1 MVGAMTNTSGDLP
14 ILSLVVFMPLVGMIV
29 VMLLDRQRHIQAMR
43 WVSAVASGLT
53 LMLSVMVLIPYQIGL
68 GDFQL
73 EEQYQWIP
81 AINVT
86 YHLGVD
92 GLSLPLVIL
101 TALLTFLCVVYS
113 FRIQERVKEYM
124 ALFLLLETGMLGVF
138 LSLDFFLFYL
148 FWEVSLVP
156 MYFIIGIWGGP
167 RREYAA
173 IKFFIYTLVGSL
185 AMLLA
190 ILGVYF
196 SSDPRTFDMV
206 ELIRQQPIAGIGLKS
221 VLIFWG
227 FFLGFAIKVP
237 MWPFHTWLPD
247 AHVEA
252 PTAGS
257 VILAGVLLKM
267 GGYGFL
273 RVSLSLLPE
282 ASAHF
287 SFMIAILAL
296 ISIIYGALCAMG
308 QTDLKKLIAY
318 SSVNHMGYVMLGVAA
333 ASAVAVG
340 LSPEKADALAV
351 SRTTALNGAVL
362 QMVSHGIITGA
373 LFFLVGVIYDR
384 AHVRDI
390 DGFGG
395 LAKIMPVYAG
405 VMMLACFASLGLPGL
420 AGFVGEFLIFL
431 GSFPLYKLLVALAV
445 LGVALTAAFF
455 LWMIQ
460 RVFLGPV
467 NVRWQP
473 LEDMDGGE
481 LLATVPLAV
490 LIVAIGLYPMPIL
503 RVINAATRPLVEVLQ
518 RHTDLIASVSQALWG

>member
-1 MVGAMTNTSGDLP
+1 MSQFPV
-14 ILSLVVFMPLVGMIV
+14 LSAIIFTPLVGMILV
-29 VMLLDRQRHIQAMR
+29 LLLDKERHVQAIR
-43 WVSAVASGLT
+43 WVALVASAVT
-53 LMLSVMVLIPYQIGL
+53 LLLSLLALVPYEIRIAG
-68 GDFQL
+68 FQL
-73 EEQYQWIP
+73 QEQYEWIP
-81 AINVT
+81 ALNVS
-86 YHLGVD
+86 YHVGTD
-92 GLSLPLVIL
+92 GLSIPLVLL
-101 TALLTFLCVVYS
+101 TALLALLSIAYS
-113 FRIQERVKEYM
+113 FRITDRVKEYM
-124 ALFLLLETGMLGVF
+124 AFFLLLETGMLGVF
-138 LSLDFFLFYL
+138 LALDFFLFYV

-206 ELIRQQPIAGIGLKS
+206 ELVRQQPIVGMSLKAG
-221 VLIFWG
+221 LIFWG

-267 GGYGFL
+267 GCYGFL
-273 RVSLSLLPE
+273 RVSLPLLPE
-282 ASAHF
+282 ASAYF
-287 SFMIAILAL
+287 SFVIAILAL

-308 QTDLKKLIAY
+308 QTDMKKLIAY

-333 ASAVAVG
+333 ACAVATATDPQQVAG
-340 LSPEKADALAV
+340 LFV

-362 QMVSHGIITGA
+362 QMVNHGIITGA

-384 AHVRDI
+384 AHVRELDA
-390 DGFGG
+390 FGG
-395 LAKIMPVYAG
+395 LGKIMPVYAG
-405 VMMLACFASLGLPGL
+405 VMMVACFASLGLPGL
-420 AGFVGEFLIFL
+420 AGFVSEFMVFL
-431 GSFPLYKLLVALAV
+431 GSFPLYKLIVALSV
-445 LGVALTAAFF
+445 LGVVITAAFF

-481 LLATVPLAV
+481 LFATVPLVV
-490 LIVAIGLYPMPIL
+490 LMLAIGLYPMPVI
-503 RVINAATRPLVEVLQ
+503 RAINAAMVPLVQVLQ
-518 RHTDLIASVSQALWG
+518 ENADLLASAGRFLSG

>member
-1 MVGAMTNTSGDLP
+1 MTMDFP
-14 ILSLVVFMPLVGMIV
+14 ILSAIVFTPLVGLIIV
-29 VMLLDRQRHIQAMR
+29 LLLDKERHVQAIR
-43 WVSAVASGLT
+43 WVAAVATGLT
-53 LMLSVMVLIPYQIGL
+53 LLLCVMALVPFETRISG
-68 GDFQL
+68 FQL
-73 EEQYQWIP
+73 QEKYDWIP
-81 AINVT
+81 AINVS

-92 GLSLPLVIL
+92 GLSMPLVLL
-101 TALLTFLCVVYS
+101 TALLTFLSVVYS
-113 FRIQERVKEYM
+113 FRITDRVKEYM
-124 ALFLLLETGMLGVF
+124 AFFLLLETGMLGVF
-138 LSLDFFLFYL
+138 VALDFFLFYV

-190 ILGVYF
+190 ILAVYF
-196 SSDPRTFDMV
+196 SAEPRTFDMV
-206 ELIRQQPIAGIGLKS
+206 ELIRQQPIVGVGLKGA
-221 VLIFWG
+221 LIFWG

-267 GGYGFL
+267 GTYGFV
-273 RVSLSLLPE
+273 RVSLPLLPE
-282 ASAHF
+282 ASAYF
-287 SFMIAILAL
+287 SFVIAVLAL

-308 QTDLKKLIAY
+308 QSDMKKLIAY

-333 ASAVAVG
+333 ACAVASSSAQTTS
-340 LSPEKADALAV
+340 LLV

-362 QMVSHGIITGA
+362 QMFNHGIITGA

-390 DGFGG
+390 DAFGG
-395 LAKIMPVYAG
+395 LWKVMPVYAG
-405 VMMLACFASLGLPGL
+405 VMIMACFASLGLPGL
-420 AGFVGEFLIFL
+420 AGFVSEFMVFM
-431 GSFPLYKLLVALAV
+431 GSFPLYKLIVALSV
-445 LGVALTAAFF
+445 IGVVITAAFF

-467 NVRWQP
+467 NVRWQG

-481 LLATVPLAV
+481 LLATVPLAAIM
-490 LIVAIGLYPMPIL
+490 LAIGLYPMPII
-503 RVINAATRPLVEVLQ
+503 RVINSAMQPLVEVLS
-518 RHTDLIASVSQALWG
+518 RHAELLAMGARVLLGG